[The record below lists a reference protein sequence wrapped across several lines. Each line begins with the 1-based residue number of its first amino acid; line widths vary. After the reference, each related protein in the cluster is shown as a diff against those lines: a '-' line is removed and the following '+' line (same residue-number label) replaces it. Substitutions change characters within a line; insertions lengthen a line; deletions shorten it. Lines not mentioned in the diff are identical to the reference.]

1 MRVIMVLWEVIVIEL
16 YKTAQ
21 VAKIVGVHPNTVRL
35 YEELELIPKPER
47 KTNGYRVFTDLHI
60 EAFKLARIAF
70 QIEVLQNGL
79 RKKIVNMVKVAAS
92 GDFDDA
98 LSLTEEYLL
107 QVQSE
112 QINAQEAI
120 AIVKQILSGNS
131 TANPLQLKRNET
143 AKLLQVSMDTLR
155 NWEMNGLLTVKR
167 MENGYRVYASEDID
181 RLKIIRS
188 LRCANYSLEA
198 ILHML
203 SVLSSNP
210 NADIEQALDTPKP
223 DDDII
228 ISVYDKLLTSLKLA
242 EKNAKIMRSMLR
254 EMKRKY

>member
-1 MRVIMVLWEVIVIEL
+1 MLMQGVIVIEL
-16 YKTAQ
+16 YRTAQ
-21 VAKIVGVHPNTVRL
+21 VAEIVGVHPNTVRL

-47 KTNGYRVFTDLHI
+47 KANGYRIFTDLHI
-60 EAFKLARIAF
+60 DVFQLARIAF

-79 RKKIVNMVKVAAS
+79 RKNIVNMVKTAAA
-92 GDFDDA
+92 GDYDTA
-98 LSLTEEYLL
+98 LSMTEEYLL

-112 QINAQEAI
+112 QRNATEAI

-131 TANPLQLKRNET
+131 AINTLQLKRNET

-167 MENGYRVYASEDID
+167 KENGYRVYTAEDID

-198 ILHML
+198 ILRML

-210 NADIEQALDTPKP
+210 NADIERALDTVKT
-223 DDDII
+223 DENI
-228 ISVYDKLLTSLKLA
+228 ISACDMLLTSLQLA
-242 EKNAKIMRSMLR
+242 EKNARTMRKMLH